1 MSNVAKTHRGQLHD
15 KDFQC
20 TLTMHVILSMIKPGW
35 IQKIQKEGAE
45 IISARAQLT
54 PFHMKS
60 IYITRKTVEYTLFKQ
75 TACNA
80 CIRVTLR
87 NV

>member
-1 MSNVAKTHRGQLHD
+1 MSNVAKMHRGQSHD
-15 KDFQC
+15 KDFHC

-54 PFHMKS
+54 PFQMKS
-60 IYITRKTVEYTLFKQ
+60 IYMTRKTVEYTLFKQ
-75 TACNA
+75 TTCNA